1 MRTLGNYI
9 MLVAYL
15 ITYMNVSHQWYLGCL
30 LASYLEKVAFYWSFM
45 PEISVEFANLLANEM
60 QARLA
65 DEISPT
71 LLTNK
76 KPGD

>member
-1 MRTLGNYI
+1 
-9 MLVAYL
+9 
-15 ITYMNVSHQWYLGCL
+15 
-30 LASYLEKVAFYWSFM
+30 VAFYWSFM